1 MELNAQ
7 RRGRPIRGD
16 KTGFVLL
23 SDNARVDNKF
33 SAD

>member
-1 MELNAQ
+1 MELNDEGDQ
-7 RRGRPIRGD
+7 IRGD